1 MTIERARRLATT
13 IASKFDV
20 FDCDKCA
27 KAIARRLGKDFQA
40 RFERLS
46 IVGEGDIIGLA
57 ATDMQISKNGVHVG
71 VRIGDII
78 VDNIH
83 PDGVPADKWPD
94 QFIAEYDAPLEH
106 ESRSTREFFGMI
118 FLAERFNRWLFRNRR
133 TGA

>member
-1 MTIERARRLATT
+1 MTIERAQRLAAG
-13 IASKFDV
+13 IAAKYDV

-40 RFERLS
+40 SFERLS

-57 ATDMQISKNGVHVG
+57 ATDMQISKNGVHG
-71 VRIGDII
+71 GIRIGDII

-83 PDGVPADKWPD
+83 PEGIPADEWAD
-94 QFIAEYDAPLEH
+94 LFIAEYDAPLAH
-106 ESRSTREFFGMI
+106 ESRSIREFFGMI